1 MMENKAA
8 ALKIAERF
16 ILLPLEKRR
25 VYLQKMAQEGIS
37 PANLPIPRTSAQFEH
52 VPLSFAQQRQWF
64 IWQMAPHSSAYAI
77 PRALRLHGALD
88 LAALEGAF
96 AHLIARHEPLR
107 STFHEH
113 DGQAVQVIA
122 EPSAPNIVAEPLACS
137 VDPVQRDQQIRAAVE
152 EETQRPFDLGSGPL
166 LRVKLLRLAADDHV
180 LVLTQHHI
188 VSDGWSMQIMVDELI
203 RVYAALSTGG
213 SLDLPALPI
222 QYADYAIWQRH
233 WMEAG
238 EQERQLSYWR
248 EQLGAIQPVL
258 ELPTDYPRPAV
269 QSMQGARL
277 QVPISRALSDQLS
290 ALAQQQGASMFMLL
304 LASLHTLLYRYSGQQ
319 DLRIGV
325 PLANRNR
332 VETERLIGFFVNT
345 QIIKA
350 ELHGELSFLD
360 LLAQVRATT
369 LQAQQHQELPFEQL
383 VEALQPERSL
393 SYNPLFQVMYN
404 HQSAG
409 KGASQSLG
417 QLPGLSVE
425 SLEWEIRSAHL
436 DLTLD
441 TVEGPEGL
449 SAKLVYATD
458 LFSEATAQ
466 RLVDHWLNLLRGIAA
481 NPAQTLG
488 ALPLLSDAEQRTL
501 LLDGQPQSDAQAP
514 LVHQRIAE
522 QARLTPDAPAVLFG
536 DRTLTFAQLDQQA
549 NRLAHALV
557 ARGVCPETRV
567 AVALPRSENMIVALL
582 AVLKAGGAYVPL
594 DSQYPR
600 ERLAYLM
607 GDAGIGLLLTDTS
620 LQAQLPLPEQVAVLL
635 FDSLDLSALPHQA
648 PEVNVDPRNLA
659 YVIYTSGS
667 TGLPKGVAVSHGPL
681 AMHCRAIGE
690 RYEMRTDDCELLF
703 MSFAF
708 DGAQERWLT
717 ALTHGARLLV
727 RDDSLWTPEQTC
739 WQMHEHGVTVA
750 AFPPVYLQQLAE
762 HAEREGNPPA
772 VRVYC
777 FGGDAVPQASFE
789 LVKRVLRPQ
798 YIINGYGPTETVVT
812 PLIWKAATSDVCA
825 AAYAP
830 IGTRIG
836 HRRTCILN
844 LELNLLPPGA
854 KGELYLG
861 GEGLAR
867 GYLDRP
873 SLTAERF
880 VPDPFDGRGGRLYRT
895 GDLVSQR
902 QDGVFDYLGR
912 IDNQVKIRGF
922 RIELGEVEAR
932 LQGLVEVVDAVV
944 AAQDGNTGKQ
954 LIGYVIAQSGTA
966 REGLAERLRGQLKAL
981 LPDYM
986 VPTHI
991 LFVERFPV
999 TPNGKLDRKALPKPD
1014 TSLLQH
1020 SYVAPRTEL
1029 EQRIAEIWQT
1039 VLKLERVGLSDNF
1052 FELGGDS
1059 IISIQVVS
1067 RARQIGIR
1075 FTPKD
1080 LFLHQTVEG
1089 LATVAQVDDGIALID
1104 QGPVTGPITLLPVQQ
1119 AFFAES
1125 MAERHHWNQAVLLQ
1139 PQQALD
1145 AAALGQA
1152 LDALLEHHDALRLR
1166 FVEQD
1171 GVWSASHGETG
1182 PRPQLLWQASPDSFE
1197 ALYALANQA
1206 QASLDLASSELV
1218 RAVLAT
1224 LPDGSQRLL
1233 LAVHHLVV
1241 DGVSWRILFED
1252 LQSAYQQIVQGQT
1265 VRLPA
1270 KTSAYQT
1277 WAAQLQAHAQ
1287 SPLLLQELEGWQQRL
1302 RGAPEGVP
1310 CKNLAASQEKR
1321 HAVSV
1326 YTVLDKDLTSQLLQ
1340 RAPAAYRTQVNDLLL
1355 TALAQVLCDWSGHG
1369 SALVQLEGHGREAL
1383 DDAIDLTRTV
1393 GWFTSV
1399 FPVHLAPAADI
1410 GSSIKRIK
1418 EQLRAAPNK
1427 GLGFGVLRYL
1437 AGAHVRQ
1444 AIDALPVPR
1453 VTFNYL
1459 GQFDGSFDAE
1469 QGALFTPAQESA
1481 GEEQS
1486 PSAPL
1491 GNWLTVNGRV
1501 YDGELSLSWTFS
1513 GERFEQA
1520 AMQALADAYG
1530 VALRRVVE
1538 HCCQADSQGVTP
1550 SDFPL
1555 ARLTQ
1560 AQLDSLG
1567 LEAGQIEDIYPLSPM
1582 QQGMLFHSLYEQGDG
1597 HYINQLCLE
1606 VRGLDPQRFVQAWQA
1621 MLDRHDILRTG
1632 FVWGGLFE
1640 QPVQVV
1646 RKHLQLPYAEHDW
1659 RHKADQQASMAALL
1673 VSERERGFDVAQA
1686 PLLRLVL
1693 VRTGE
1698 DCYQVVYTNHH
1709 VLMDGWSNSQLL
1721 GEVLQHY
1728 AGQPAQRQPGRFR
1741 DYIGW
1746 LQQRDAVCGKAFW
1759 DGQLRHLGEPTRL
1772 VPAMAAGKLHGLS
1785 GHGHCSR
1792 LLDQAT
1798 TQRLADFAR
1807 QQRITLN
1814 TLVQA
1819 AWLLLLQRYTGL
1831 DTVVFGATVA
1841 GRPAELKGV
1850 EQQIGL
1856 FINTLPVIAPIRPEL
1871 RLGAWLQA
1879 LQNDNLVLR
1888 EHEHTALFDV
1898 QRWAGLEGQALF
1910 DNLLVFENY
1919 PVSQALREGAPQS
1932 LEFGDVDVHE
1942 QTNYPLTLAVNL
1954 GQTLSFTISY
1964 DRACVDEAGV
1974 ERLLGQIARLLLQ
1987 MSGDAERALGDF
1999 QVLEADEHDRIIR
2012 QWNATDMRYP
2022 DEFAVH
2028 RLFEGHAHAQP
2039 EAIAL
2044 ISGERSLSYKALNQ
2058 CANRLALDLAER
2070 GVGPDVLVG
2079 VAAERS
2085 LEMVI
2090 ALLAIL
2096 KAGGAYVP
2104 LDPEYPQD
2112 RLAYMIE
2119 DSGIELLLTQAHLRV
2134 ALPVGDAVRILTL
2147 DGYAEVF
2154 DGDLLTD
2161 PCVELNPENLAYVIY
2176 TSGST
2181 GKPKGA
2187 GNPHRGLS
2195 NRLYWM
2201 QQAYPLAAHDCV
2213 LQKTPFSF
2221 DVSVWEFFWPLM
2233 TGARLVMAAPGD
2245 HREPARLVA
2254 VIEAQQVTTLHFVPS
2269 MLQAFMQHPEL
2280 SGCASL
2286 RQIMCSGEA
2295 LQVDTQQQVF
2305 ERLPQ
2310 VGLYNLYGPTEAAI
2324 DVTHWTCRDEGAD
2337 TVPIGQP
2344 IANLA
2349 TYVLDGELSPV
2360 PVGVTGELYLA
2371 GTGLARGYH
2380 RRPAMTAER
2389 FLASPFVPGTRLYRT
2404 GDLCRQRA
2412 DGVIEY
2418 LGRAD
2423 HQVKIRGL
2431 RIELGEIESRL
2442 LEQPQVRE
2450 AVVLAVELNGS
2461 KRLVTYLV
2469 PTDASLLDDV
2479 PAAQQALHHELS
2491 QALLCELPDY
2501 MVPTQTVV
2509 LPRMPLSP
2517 NGKLDRK
2524 ALPRPHTGSGA
2535 VARVAPRN
2543 ALEASLVQIWQ
2554 DVLGLEQVGVTDNFF
2569 GLGGDS
2575 IISIQLVSRARQVG
2589 IAFSAKDLFQQQTI
2603 EKLALRCDTNDRAPA
2618 TPVPVVPLH
2627 GLNEAQVLA
2636 LPIEHARV
2644 EALYSLS
2651 PMQKGMLFL
2660 GLNTPEADL
2669 YVNQLSIPVQGLDG
2683 ERFAAAWAAVSHRH
2697 AVLRTGFLWQD
2708 LDEPLQFVMAELP
2721 VPLTSYDW
2729 RGEQNVETRV
2739 SALAEAERQRGFALE
2754 APPLQRLVL
2763 VRTGEDSHQL
2773 IWTYHHIL
2781 IDGWSTSQL
2790 MGEVLAHYAGQTLEP
2805 VVAYGNY
2812 IAWLRAKDV
2821 NAAEGFWRGQ
2831 LARLDEPTYL
2841 VNGFPAQPAGQ
2852 GHHALYTRLDA
2863 QATEQ
2868 LKTFAKAEQVTLN
2881 TLVQGAWLLLLSR
2894 YSGQRTVAFGA
2905 TMAGRPASLVHS
2917 ERILGLFINT
2927 LPVIQEIAPGQSVG
2941 QWLRRLQ
2948 DYNLEMRE
2956 HEYTPLSDIQRW
2968 SGRSGQSLFDSIIVF
2983 ENQPVDRT
2991 LREWSGESLRFGDL
3005 ESSGVTNF
3013 PMDLMVTVE
3022 EGLVIEYMY
3031 MREHFSEA
3039 AVASIRTN
3047 MQGLLAVLASDAGR
3061 LLGEIGLPE
3070 GLAQLDAPRLPAQ
3083 LNEPTFVPVHQRI
3096 AQLALSQGGCPAVR
3110 VGEQV
3115 LNFAELDARAN
3126 ALAHALIARGVGPEI
3141 RVGVAMPR
3149 NAGQVIA
3156 LLAVL
3161 KAGAGYVPL
3170 DSSYPRERLEYL
3182 IQDSGI
3188 ALLLT
3193 ESPLLS
3199 RLPVPATL
3207 QVLSLD
3213 TLVLDDQP
3221 HTAPLVELHAHSLA
3235 YVIYTSGSTGRPK
3248 GVVVSHGP
3256 LAMHC
3261 QAIGELYEMS
3271 PQDCELHFMSFAF
3284 DGAHERWLTTLTHGG
3299 SLLLRDDSLWTA
3311 EQTYQAMQ
3319 RHDVTVAAFPPA
3331 YLQQLAEHA
3340 EQAGNPPAVRVYC
3353 FGGDAVPQASYDQAR
3368 RALQPR
3374 YIINGYGPTETVV
3387 TPLLWKAAEGETCGA
3402 AYAPIGRCVG
3412 TRVGYVLD
3420 QDLNPLPVGAA
3431 GELYLGGEGLAR
3443 GYLDRAGQ
3451 SAERFVADPFGGP
3464 GDRLYRTGDLVRKRI
3479 DGIYDYLGRI
3489 DNQVKIRGFRIEL
3502 GEIEASLRQAPTVT
3516 DAVVV
3521 AREGGSGKQL
3531 VAYVVATSSQ
3541 ATGLCEGLR
3550 AQLQQSLPDYMVPAQ
3565 WVVLDSLPL
3574 TPNGKVDRKALPAPQ
3589 AVPQGDDFVAPQ
3601 TELQRA
3607 LAEIWQAVLK
3617 VERVGLTD
3625 NFYDLGGD
3633 SILSLQV
3640 IAKAR
3645 RLKALGLNLKL
3656 RDLVQ
3661 KPTIGQLTGVDDSD
3675 TVSPLLTLNRVVEQV
3690 PPLFCV
3696 HAGFGTVF
3704 DYEPLAR
3711 RLNGKRTL
3719 IAISNRMLLDA
3730 QWQDDSLESMARDYV
3745 TYLRQSQPQGPYHL
3759 AGWSLGG
3766 TLALLMAA
3774 ELEAQGQKV
3783 AFVGLLDSFVP
3794 SASCSVEDDWLEDL
3808 QSFSR
3813 VMLPGT
3819 TVPVVDGP
3827 ESPDAIRRLMAQMVV
3842 ERDTS
3847 EAARSAYAALSSDE
3861 LANVF
3866 VVARKLK
3873 QLSMLLPRCREV
3885 AVEPVSW
3892 WVQGRDAGRQALADQ
3907 IGQPLAGDVLSC
3919 GHFDIPREAS
3929 LLAAL
3934 ENALDTLTL
3943 PVTLC

>member
-1 MMENKAA
+1 MDNKAA

-37 PANLPIPRTSAQFEH
+37 PANLPIPRTRAQFAH

-64 IWQMAPHSSAYAI
+64 IWQMEPHASAYAI

-88 LAALEGAF
+88 LDALQGAF

-107 STFHEH
+107 STFAEQ
-113 DGQAVQVIA
+113 DGQPVQVIA
-122 EPSAPNIVAEPLACS
+122 EPSQPVIVAEPMACS
-137 VDPVQRDQQIRAAVE
+137 DDPQECEQQIRAAVQ
-152 EETQRPFDLGSGPL
+152 EETQRPFDLGTGPL
-166 LRVKLLRLAADDHV
+166 LRIKLLRLAADDHV

-203 RVYAALSTGG
+203 RSYAALTTGAAI
-213 SLDLPALPI
+213 DLPALPI

-238 EQERQLSYWR
+238 EQERQLQYWR
-248 EQLGAIQPVL
+248 EQLGSAQPVL

-277 QVPISRALSDQLS
+277 PVPFSRELSDRLK
-290 ALAQQQGASMFMLL
+290 ALAQQQGASLFMLL
-304 LASLHTLLYRYSGQQ
+304 LASFHTLLYRYSGQQ
-319 DLRIGV
+319 DIRIGV

-332 VETERLIGFFVNT
+332 VETEHLIGFFVNT
-345 QIIKA
+345 QVIKG
-350 ELHGELSFLD
+350 ELHGELPFLD
-360 LLAQVRATT
+360 LLAQVRSTT

-383 VEALQPERSL
+383 VEALQPQRSL
-393 SYNPLFQVMYN
+393 SYNPLFQVMFN

-409 KGASQSLG
+409 KGTDQGLG

-449 SAKLVYATD
+449 SAKLIYATD
-458 LFSEATAQ
+458 LFSAQTAQ
-466 RLVDHWLNLLRGIAA
+466 RLAEHWLNLLHGIAA
-481 NPAQTLG
+481 DPAQALG
-488 ALPLLSDAEQRTL
+488 KLPLLGVDEQRTL
-501 LLDGQPQSDAQAP
+501 MLDCPAASDARQP

-522 QARLTPDAPAVLFG
+522 QASNTPDAVAVIFAG
-536 DRTLTFAQLDQQA
+536 QQLTFAELDAQA
-549 NRLAHALV
+549 NRLAHALI
-557 ARGVCPETRV
+557 ARGVGPEVRV
-567 AVALPRSENMIVALL
+567 AVALPRSQNLIVALL

-594 DSQYPR
+594 DTQYPR

-607 GDAGIGLLLTDTS
+607 ADAGIGLLLSDAS
-620 LQAQLPLPEQVAVLL
+620 LSQQLPVPEGVEVMLL
-635 FDSLDLSALPHQA
+635 DQLDLHAWSPEA
-648 PEVNVDPRNLA
+648 PGVQVDADNLA

-667 TGLPKGVAVSHGPL
+667 TGQPKGVAVSHGPL

-690 RYEMRTDDCELLF
+690 RYEMRAEDCELLF

-727 RDDSLWTPEQTC
+727 RDDSLWTPEQTF
-739 WQMHEHGVTVA
+739 QQLHAHGVTVA

-812 PLIWKAATSDVCA
+812 PLIWKASSEDHCQ

-836 HRRTCILN
+836 HRRTCVLN
-844 LELNLLPPGA
+844 AELSLLPPGA
-854 KGELYLG
+854 RGELYLG

-873 SLTAERF
+873 GLTAERF
-880 VPDPFDGRGGRLYRT
+880 VPDPFDADGGRLYRT

-912 IDNQVKIRGF
+912 IDNQVKVRGF
-922 RIELGEVEAR
+922 RIELGEIEAR
-932 LQGLVEVVDAVV
+932 LQSLVEVADAVV

-954 LIGYVIAQSGTA
+954 LVGYVIVAPGCSPD
-966 REGLAERLRGQLKAL
+966 GLAERLRGQLKAL

-986 VPTHI
+986 VPAHI
-991 LFVERFPV
+991 LFLERFPL

-1014 TSLLQH
+1014 ASLLQQA
-1020 SYVAPRTEL
+1020 YVAPRNEM
-1029 EQRIAEIWQT
+1029 ERRIAEIWQSA
-1039 VLKLERVGLSDNF
+1039 LKLERVGLSDNF

-1067 RARQIGIR
+1067 RARQAGIR

-1089 LATVAQVDDGIALID
+1089 LATVAQLDEGGLEID
-1104 QGPVTGPITLLPVQQ
+1104 QGPVSGPITLLPVQQ
-1119 AFFAES
+1119 AFFAEP
-1125 MAERHHWNQAVLLQ
+1125 MAERHHWNQSVLLQ
-1139 PQQALD
+1139 PQQPLNPD
-1145 AAALGQA
+1145 ALGQA
-1152 LDALLEHHDALRLR
+1152 LNALLEHHDALRLC
-1166 FVEQD
+1166 FVQAD
-1171 GVWSASHGETG
+1171 GAWQASHAEPT
-1182 PRPQLLWQASPDSFE
+1182 RSEQLLWQVSPASLDAWE
-1197 ALYALANQA
+1197 GIANQA
-1206 QASLDLASSELV
+1206 QASLDLARGELV

-1224 LPDGSQRLL
+1224 LPDASQRLL
-1233 LAVHHLVV
+1233 LVVHHLVV

-1252 LQSAYQQIVQGQT
+1252 LQSAYQQITQGVA

-1270 KTSAYQT
+1270 KTSAYQA
-1277 WAAQLQAHAQ
+1277 WGARLQAHAGSRQ
-1287 SPLLLQELEGWQQRL
+1287 LQQELDGWQQRL
-1302 RGAPEGVP
+1302 HGAPQALP
-1310 CKNLAASQEKR
+1310 CRNPEASQQKR
-1321 HAVSV
+1321 HATSV
-1326 YTVLDKDLTSQLLQ
+1326 HCALSRDLTSQLLQ

-1355 TALAQVLCDWSGHG
+1355 TALAQVLCDWSGHA

-1383 DDAIDLTRTV
+1383 GDDIDLTRTV

-1399 FPVHLAPAADI
+1399 FPVHLKPAADL
-1410 GSSIKRIK
+1410 GSSIKQVK
-1418 EQLRAAPNK
+1418 EQLRAAPDK

-1437 AGAHVRQ
+1437 GDAHVRQ
-1444 AIDALPVPR
+1444 AVQALPVPR

-1469 QGALFTPAQESA
+1469 QGAMFTPAPEAA
-1481 GEEQS
+1481 GQEQS
-1486 PSAPL
+1486 GLAPL

-1513 GERFEQA
+1513 AERFDQQTI
-1520 AMQALADAYG
+1520 QALADAYSE
-1530 VALRRVVE
+1530 ALQRLVE
-1538 HCCQADSQGVTP
+1538 HCCHGANQGVTP

-1555 ARLTQ
+1555 AALSQ
-1560 AQLDSLG
+1560 AQLDSLP
-1567 LEAGQIEDIYPLSPM
+1567 LDASQIEDIYPLSPM
-1582 QQGMLFHSLYEQGDG
+1582 QQGMLFHSLFEQDEG
-1597 HYINQLCLE
+1597 HYINQLCLP
-1606 VRGLDPQRFVQAWQA
+1606 VSGLDPQRFVQAWQA
-1621 MLDRHDILRTG
+1621 MLERHDILRTG
-1632 FVWGGLFE
+1632 FVWSGLFE
-1640 QPVQVV
+1640 QPVQIVHKV
-1646 RKHLQLPYAEHDW
+1646 AQLPCVEYDW
-1659 RHKADQQASMAALL
+1659 RGEADSETRLQALL
-1673 VSERERGFDVAQA
+1673 VSERERGFDLAQA

-1698 DCYQVVYTNHH
+1698 DRYQVVYTNHH

-1728 AGQPAQRQPGRFR
+1728 AGQPTERQSGRFR
-1741 DYIGW
+1741 DYIAW
-1746 LQQRDAVCGKAFW
+1746 LQQRDAAQGKAFW
-1759 DGQLRHLGEPTRL
+1759 EAQLRHLEEPTRL
-1772 VPAMAAGKLHGLS
+1772 VPALAAGKLPGLS
-1785 GHGHCSR
+1785 GQAQAVR
-1792 LLDQAT
+1792 ELDAGAT
-1798 TQRLADFAR
+1798 RQLGDFAR
-1807 QQRITLN
+1807 QQRVTLN

-1871 RLGAWLQA
+1871 RLGDWLQT
-1879 LQNDNLVLR
+1879 LQDDNLALR
-1888 EHEHTALFDV
+1888 EREHTALFDV
-1898 QRWAGLEGQALF
+1898 QRWAGLDGQALF

-1919 PVSQALREGAPQS
+1919 PVSQALQQGAPQS
-1932 LEFGDVDVHE
+1932 LVFGEVQVQE

-1954 GQTLSFTISY
+1954 GQTLAFNLSY
-1964 DRACVDEAGV
+1964 DRASVAQASA
-1974 ERLLGQIARLLLQ
+1974 ERLLGQLSRLLLN
-1987 MSGDAERALGDF
+1987 MSVSPERALGEF
-1999 QVLEADEHDRIIR
+1999 QILQDDEQQRVI
-2012 QWNATDMRYP
+2012 QAWNATAVRYP
-2022 DEFAVH
+2022 DEYAVH
-2028 RLFEGHAHAQP
+2028 RLFEHQVRLQP
-2039 EAIAL
+2039 EAVAVV
-2044 ISGERSLSYKALNQ
+2044 SGEQQLNYTQLNQ
-2058 CANRLALDLAER
+2058 CANRLARDLAAL

-2079 VAAERS
+2079 VATERS

-2090 ALLAIL
+2090 ALLAIQ

-2112 RLAYMIE
+2112 RLAYMID
-2119 DSGIELLLTQAHLRV
+2119 DSGIDLLLTQDHLRE
-2134 ALPVGDAVRILTL
+2134 ALPVGGAVRLVTL
-2147 DGYAEVF
+2147 DGYADAGE
-2154 DGDLLTD
+2154 GAELAN
-2161 PCVELNPENLAYVIY
+2161 PQVELHPENLAYVIY

-2201 QQAYPLAAHDCV
+2201 QQAYPLGAGDCV

-2233 TGARLVMAAPGD
+2233 TGARLIMAAPGD
-2245 HREPARLVA
+2245 HREPGRLVA
-2254 VIEAQQVTTLHFVPS
+2254 LIEAHQVTTLHFVPS
-2269 MLQAFMQHPEL
+2269 MLQAFMQHADL
-2280 SGCASL
+2280 TGCASL
-2286 RQIMCSGEA
+2286 KRVLCSGEA
-2295 LQVDTQQQVF
+2295 LPVDTQQRVF

-2310 VGLYNLYGPTEAAI
+2310 VGLFNLYGPTEAAI

-2337 TVPIGQP
+2337 SVPIGQP

-2349 TYVLDGELSPV
+2349 TYVLDGELAPV

-2380 RRPAMTAER
+2380 RRPALSAER
-2389 FLASPFVPGTRLYRT
+2389 FVASPFVPGARLYRT
-2404 GDLCRQRA
+2404 GDLCRQRD

-2418 LGRAD
+2418 LGRSD

-2450 AVVLAVELNGS
+2450 AVVLAVDGNGS
-2461 KRLVTYLV
+2461 KRLVSYLV
-2469 PTDASLLDDV
+2469 PNDLRVLDNV
-2479 PAAQQALHHELS
+2479 AAQQALHEQLS
-2491 QALLCELPDY
+2491 QALLRDLPDY
-2501 MVPTQTVV
+2501 MVPNQTLV
-2509 LPRMPLSP
+2509 LASMPLSP

-2524 ALPRPHTGSGA
+2524 ALPRPDATSAAQH
-2535 VARVAPRN
+2535 VAPRN
-2543 ALEASLVQIWQ
+2543 LLETQLVELWQ
-2554 DVLGLEQVGVTDNFF
+2554 AVLGHAQVGVTDNFF
-2569 GLGGDS
+2569 ALGGDS
-2575 IISIQLVSRARQVG
+2575 IVSIQLVSRARQAG
-2589 IAFSAKDLFQQQTI
+2589 IVFSAKDLFQQQTI
-2603 EKLALRCDTNDRAPA
+2603 EKLALCCSEAHAEAPA
-2618 TPVPVVPLH
+2618 STVMVPLH
-2627 GLNEAQVLA
+2627 DLTQAQVAA
-2636 LPIEHARV
+2636 LPIDHARV

-2683 ERFAAAWAAVSHRH
+2683 ERFAAAWAAVSQRH

-2708 LDEPLQFVMAELP
+2708 LEQPVQFVMDTLP
-2721 VPLTSYDW
+2721 VPLTVHDW
-2729 RGEQNVETRV
+2729 RDQPALEDRV
-2739 SALAEAERQRGFALE
+2739 QALADAERKRGFALE

-2763 VRTGEDSHQL
+2763 VRTGADSHQL

-2790 MGEVLAHYAGQTLEP
+2790 MGEVLAHYAGQPLAP

-2812 IAWLRAKDV
+2812 IAWLRAQDASV
-2821 NAAEGFWRGQ
+2821 AEAFWRRQ

-2841 VNGFPAQPAGQ
+2841 VNGFPAHPAGQ
-2852 GHHALYTRLDA
+2852 GHHALYTRMDA
-2863 QATEQ
+2863 VATEQ
-2868 LKTFAKAEQVTLN
+2868 LKAFAKAQQVTLN
-2881 TLVQGAWLLLLSR
+2881 TLIQGAWLLLLSR
-2894 YSGQRTVAFGA
+2894 YSGQRSVSFGA
-2905 TMAGRPASLVHS
+2905 TMAGRPANLADS
-2917 ERILGLFINT
+2917 ERMLGLFINT
-2927 LPVIQEIAPGQSVG
+2927 LPVIQEIVPGQTVG
-2941 QWLRRLQ
+2941 QWLRGLQ

-2968 SGRSGQSLFDSIIVF
+2968 SGRAGQSLFDSIIVF

-3005 ESSGVTNF
+3005 ESAGVTNF
-3013 PMDLMVTVE
+3013 PMDLMVTLE

-3031 MREHFSEA
+3031 RREHFSEA
-3039 AVASIRTN
+3039 AVQGIRAN
-3047 MQGLLAVLASDAGR
+3047 MQGLLMLLASDAER

-3070 GLAQLDAPRLPAQ
+3070 GQAQITALRQQPVEREQPL
-3083 LNEPTFVPVHQRI
+3083 LVHQRI
-3096 AQLALSQGGCPAVR
+3096 AALALSQGQRPAVLA
-3110 VGEQV
+3110 GEQV
-3115 LNFAELDARAN
+3115 LDYAELDVRANRLAN
-3126 ALAHALIARGVGPEI
+3126 ALAGFGVGPEI
-3141 RVGVAMPR
+3141 RVGVALPR
-3149 NAGQVIA
+3149 NAGQLVA

-3161 KAGAGYVPL
+3161 KAGAAYVPL
-3170 DSSYPRERLEYL
+3170 DSNYPRERLEYL

-3193 ESPLLS
+3193 ESTLLS

-3207 QVLSLD
+3207 QVLTLD
-3213 TLVLDDQP
+3213 TLDLVGQP
-3221 HTAPLVELHAHSLA
+3221 GTLPRVELHAQSLA

-3248 GVVVSHGP
+3248 GVAVSHGP

-3271 PQDCELHFMSFAF
+3271 PEDCELHFMSFAF

-3299 SLLLRDDSLWTA
+3299 RLLLRDDSLWTA
-3311 EQTYQAMQ
+3311 EQTYQAMH
-3319 RHDVTVAAFPPA
+3319 RHGVTVAAFPPA
-3331 YLQQLAEHA
+3331 YLQQLAEHV
-3340 EQAGNPPAVRVYC
+3340 EQVGNPPPVRVYC

-3368 RALQPR
+3368 RALKPR

-3387 TPLLWKAAEGETCGA
+3387 TPLLWKADESESCAA

-3412 TRVGYVLD
+3412 ARVGYVLD
-3420 QDLNPLPVGAA
+3420 GDLNPLPIGAA

-3451 SAERFVADPFGGP
+3451 SAERFVADPFAGNGQ
-3464 GDRLYRTGDLVRKRI
+3464 RLYRTGDLVRQRA

-3502 GEIEASLRQAPTVT
+3502 GEIEACLRQAETVA

-3531 VAYVVATSSQ
+3531 VAYVVAVAGT
-3541 ATGLCEGLR
+3541 AGAGLCDALR
-3550 AQLQQSLPDYMVPAQ
+3550 AQLQQRLPDYMVPAQ
-3565 WVVLDSLPL
+3565 WVLLDSLPL
-3574 TPNGKVDRKALPAPQ
+3574 TPNGKVDRKALPAPDS
-3589 AVPQGDDFVAPQ
+3589 VRVADAYIAPE

-3617 VERVGLTD
+3617 VERVGLDD

-3645 RLKALGLNLKL
+3645 RLKALGLTLKL

-3661 KPTIGQLTGVDDSD
+3661 KPTIGQLTAPADS
-3675 TVSPLLTLNRVVEQV
+3675 TAGSPLLALNAEVAQV
-3690 PPLFCV
+3690 PALFCM

-3711 RLNGKRTL
+3711 HLSGKRQV
-3719 IAISNRMLLDA
+3719 IAISNRMLLDG

-3745 TYLRQSQPQGPYHL
+3745 TYVRQAQPQGPYHL

-3774 ELEAQGQKV
+3774 ELEQQGQEV

-3794 SASCSVEDDWLEDL
+3794 SATHTLQDDWLEDL
-3808 QSFSR
+3808 QAFAQ
-3813 VMLPGT
+3813 VLLPGAVVAPT
-3819 TVPVVDGP
+3819 DASESAETV
-3827 ESPDAIRRLMAQMVV
+3827 RLLMAGLADQ
-3842 ERDTS
+3842 RDANS
-3847 EAARSAYAALSSDE
+3847 AASSAYAVLGSDE

-3866 VVARKLK
+3866 LVARKLK
-3873 QLSMLLPRCREV
+3873 QLSVQLPGCRPV
-3885 AVEPVSW
+3885 RVEPASW
-3892 WVQGRDAGRQALADQ
+3892 WVPGRDAERIALAAQ
-3907 IGQPLAGDVLSC
+3907 IGQPLEGDILAC
-3919 GHFDIPREAS
+3919 GHFEVPRQGA

-3934 ENALDTLTL
+3934 GEALDALTQAAL
-3943 PVTLC
+3943 SC

>member
-1 MMENKAA
+1 MMDNNAA

-25 VYLQKMAQEGIS
+25 IYLQKMAQEGIS
-37 PANLPIPRTSAQFEH
+37 PANLPIPRTRGHFEH

-64 IWQMAPHSSAYAI
+64 IWQLEPHSSAYAI
-77 PRALRLHGALD
+77 ARALRLHGTLD

-113 DGQAVQVIA
+113 DGQAIQVIA

-137 VDPVQRDQQIRAAVE
+137 ADPAQRDQQIRAAVQA
-152 EETQRPFDLGSGPL
+152 ETLQPFDLGTGPL

-188 VSDGWSMQIMVDELI
+188 VSDGWSMQIMVDELV
-203 RVYAALSTGG
+203 RVYAALSSGG
-213 SLDLPALPI
+213 SIDLPALPI

-248 EQLGAIQPVL
+248 DQLGTTQPVL

-269 QSMQGARL
+269 QSLQGARL
-277 QVPISRALSDQLS
+277 QVPFSRVLSDQLK
-290 ALAQQQGASMFMLL
+290 ALAQAQGASLFMVL
-304 LASLHTLLYRYSGQQ
+304 LASFHTLLYRYSGQQ
-319 DLRIGV
+319 DIRIGV

-332 VETERLIGFFVNT
+332 VETEHLIGFFVNT
-345 QIIKA
+345 QVIKA
-350 ELHGELSFLD
+350 ELQGEMSFLD

-409 KGASQSLG
+409 NGAGQSLG
-417 QLPGLSVE
+417 RLPGLSVE
-425 SLEWEIRSAHL
+425 GLEWEIRSAHL

-449 SAKLVYATD
+449 SAKLIYATD
-458 LFSEATAQ
+458 LFSPATAQ
-466 RLVDHWLNLLRGIAA
+466 RLVDHWLNLLHGIAA
-481 NPAQTLG
+481 NPGQTLG
-488 ALPLLSDAEQRTL
+488 ALPLLSDDEQRTL
-501 LLDGQPQSDAQAP
+501 LLDGQPPSDVQAP

-522 QARLTPDAPAVLFG
+522 HARLSPDAPAVVFG
-536 DRTLTFAQLDQQA
+536 GRTLSFAQLDQQA
-549 NRLAHALV
+549 NRLAHALI
-557 ARGVCPETRV
+557 ARGVGPETRV
-567 AVALPRSENMIVALL
+567 AVALPRSEQMIVALL
-582 AVLKAGGAYVPL
+582 AVFKAGAAYVPL
-594 DSQYPR
+594 DTQYPR

-607 GDAGIGLLLTDTS
+607 GDAGISLLLTDS
-620 LQAQLPLPEQVAVLL
+620 RLQARLPVPEQAAVLL
-635 FDSLDLSALPHQA
+635 LDCLDLSAMPSLA
-648 PEVNVDPRNLA
+648 PEVDVDPRNLA

-667 TGLPKGVAVSHGPL
+667 TGQPKGVAVSHGPL

-690 RYEMRTDDCELLF
+690 RYEMGADDCELLF

-727 RDDSLWTPEQTC
+727 RDDSLWTPEQTYR
-739 WQMHEHGVTVA
+739 QMHQHGVTVA

-789 LVKRVLRPQ
+789 LVKRVLRPR

-812 PLIWKAATSDVCA
+812 PLIWKAAADDVCA

-880 VPDPFDGRGGRLYRT
+880 VPDPFDGQGGRLYRT
-895 GDLVSQR
+895 GDLVCQR

-932 LQGLVEVVDAVV
+932 LQGLAEVADAVV

-954 LIGYVIAQSGTA
+954 LVGYAIVQPGTA
-966 REGLAERLRGQLKAL
+966 REGLAERLRSQLKAL

-986 VPTHI
+986 VPAHI
-991 LFVERFPV
+991 LFLDHFPV

-1014 TSLLQH
+1014 ASMLQH
-1020 SYVAPRTEL
+1020 SYVAPRSEL
-1029 EQRIAEIWQT
+1029 ELRIAEIWQS

-1089 LATVAQVDDGIALID
+1089 LATVALVDDGSARVD
-1104 QGPVTGPITLLPVQQ
+1104 QGPVTGPLTLLPVQQ
-1119 AFFAES
+1119 AFFAEP

-1139 PQQALD
+1139 PRQPLD
-1145 AAALGQA
+1145 AVALGRA
-1152 LDALLEHHDALRLR
+1152 LDALLDHHDALRLR
-1166 FVEQD
+1166 FVERD

-1182 PRPQLLWQASPDSFE
+1182 PRPQLLWQVSPESLE
-1197 ALYALANQA
+1197 ALDAVANQA

-1252 LQSAYQQIVQGQT
+1252 LQSAYQQLVQGQA

-1270 KTSAYQT
+1270 KTSAYQA
-1277 WAAQLQAHAQ
+1277 WAAQLQAHAR
-1287 SPLLLQELEGWQQRL
+1287 SPRLLQELEGWQQRL
-1302 RGAPEGVP
+1302 QGAPEGLP
-1310 CKNLAASQEKR
+1310 CRNPAASQEKR

-1326 YTVLDKDLTSQLLQ
+1326 HTVLDKPLTRQLLQ

-1355 TALAQVLCDWSGHG
+1355 TALAQVLCDWSGDA
-1369 SALVQLEGHGREAL
+1369 SALIQLEGHGREGLA
-1383 DDAIDLTRTV
+1383 DDIDLTRTV

-1399 FPVHLAPAADI
+1399 FPVHLTPAADM

-1418 EQLRAAPNK
+1418 EQLRAAPDK

-1437 AGAHVRQ
+1437 ADAEVRQ
-1444 AIDALPVPR
+1444 AIEALPVPR

-1469 QGALFTPAQESA
+1469 QGALFTPAPESA

-1501 YDGELSLSWTFS
+1501 YDGELSLNWCFS
-1513 GERFEQA
+1513 GERFERQD
-1520 AMQALADAYG
+1520 MQALADAYG
-1530 VALRRVVE
+1530 AALRRVVE
-1538 HCCQADSQGVTP
+1538 HCCQAGSQGVTP

-1555 ARLTQ
+1555 ARLSQ

-1646 RKHLQLPYAEHDW
+1646 RKHLQLPFAEHDW
-1659 RHKADQQASMAALL
+1659 RQEADQPARLAALL
-1673 VSERERGFDVAQA
+1673 ASERERGFDVAQA

-1698 DCYQVVYTNHH
+1698 DSYQVIYTNHH

-1721 GEVLQHY
+1721 GEVLQDY
-1728 AGQPAQRQPGRFR
+1728 SGQPAQHQPGRFR
-1741 DYIGW
+1741 DYIAW
-1746 LQQRDAVCGKAFW
+1746 LQQRDAERGKAFW
-1759 DGQLRHLGEPTRL
+1759 EGRLRHLGEPTRL
-1772 VPAMAAGKLHGLS
+1772 VPAMAGGKLPGLS
-1785 GHGHCSR
+1785 GQGHCAR
-1792 LLDQAT
+1792 LLDLAS
-1798 TQRLADFAR
+1798 TQQLADFAR
-1807 QQRITLN
+1807 QQRVTLN

-1850 EQQIGL
+1850 EHQIGL
-1856 FINTLPVIAPIRPEL
+1856 FINTLPVIAPIRPDMPL
-1871 RLGAWLQA
+1871 SAWLQA
-1879 LQNDNLVLR
+1879 LQDDNLALR

-1898 QRWAGLEGQALF
+1898 QRWAGLEGQSLF

-1919 PVSQALREGAPQS
+1919 PVAQALQEGAPQS
-1932 LEFGDVDVHE
+1932 LVFGEVDVHE

-1954 GQTLSFTISY
+1954 GHTLSLNINY
-1964 DRACVDEAGV
+1964 DRACVGEASV
-1974 ERLLGQIARLLLQ
+1974 ERLLGQMARLLSQ
-1987 MSGDAERALGDF
+1987 MTGNPGRAVGEF
-1999 QVLEADEHDRIIR
+1999 QVLDADEHERVIR
-2012 QWNATDMRYP
+2012 QWNATEVRYP
-2022 DEFAVH
+2022 EEFAVH
-2028 RLFEGHAHAQP
+2028 RLFERQAQVQP
-2039 EAIAL
+2039 EAIAVV
-2044 ISGERSLSYKALNQ
+2044 SGAHSLSYHALNQ
-2058 CANRLALDLAER
+2058 CANRLALDLTAS

-2104 LDPEYPQD
+2104 LDPEYPQH

-2119 DSGIELLLTQAHLRV
+2119 DSGIELLLTQAHLL
-2134 ALPVGDAVRILTL
+2134 ATLPVGDALRVLTL
-2147 DGYAEVF
+2147 EGCAELHE
-2154 DGDLLTD
+2154 G
-2161 PCVELNPENLAYVIY
+2161 VELGDPQVVLSPENLAYVIY

-2187 GNPHRGLS
+2187 GNPHRGLG

-2201 QQAYPLAAHDCV
+2201 QQAYPLTSQDCV

-2245 HREPARLVA
+2245 HRDPARLVA
-2254 VIEAQQVTTLHFVPS
+2254 LIEAQQVTTLHFVPS

-2295 LQVDTQQQVF
+2295 LQVDAQQRVF

-2349 TYVLDGELSPV
+2349 TYVLDGELAPV

-2380 RRPAMTAER
+2380 RRPSLTAER
-2389 FLASPFVPGTRLYRT
+2389 FVASPFVSGARLYRT

-2418 LGRAD
+2418 LGRSD
-2423 HQVKIRGL
+2423 HQVKMRGL

-2450 AVVLAVELNGS
+2450 AVVLAVDLNGS

-2469 PTDASLLDDV
+2469 PSDANLLNDV
-2479 PAAQQALHHELS
+2479 QAQLELHETLS
-2491 QALLCELPDY
+2491 QALARDLPDY
-2501 MVPTQTVV
+2501 MVPTQTLV
-2509 LPRMPLSP
+2509 LARMPLSP

-2524 ALPRPHTGSGA
+2524 ALPRPDSSAGA
-2535 VARVAPRN
+2535 AAQVAPRN

-2554 DVLGLEQVGVTDNFF
+2554 DVLGLEHVGVTDNFF
-2569 GLGGDS
+2569 ALGGDS
-2575 IISIQLVSRARQVG
+2575 IISIQLVSRARQAG
-2589 IAFSAKDLFQQQTI
+2589 LAFSAKDLFQQQTI
-2603 EKLALRCDTNDRAPA
+2603 EKLALCCDCRDPLADTQAPA
-2618 TPVPVVPLH
+2618 LVLH
-2627 GLNEAQVLA
+2627 DLSEAQVAA
-2636 LPIEHARV
+2636 LPIEHGRV

-2669 YVNQLSIPVQGLDG
+2669 YVNQLSIPVQGLDA
-2683 ERFAAAWAAVSHRH
+2683 ERFAAAWAAVSQRH

-2708 LDEPLQFVMAELP
+2708 LEAPLQFVMAELP
-2721 VPLTSYDW
+2721 VPLTRYDW
-2729 RGEQNVETRV
+2729 RSEYDIETRV
-2739 SALAEAERQRGFALE
+2739 QALAEAERKRGFALE
-2754 APPLQRLVL
+2754 SPPLQRLVL

-2790 MGEVLAHYAGQTLEP
+2790 MGEVLAHYAGKSLEP

-2812 IAWLRAKDV
+2812 IAWLRAQDAD
-2821 NAAEGFWRGQ
+2821 AAEGFWRHQ

-2841 VNGFPAQPAGQ
+2841 VNGFPVQPAGQ

-2863 QATEQ
+2863 PATER
-2868 LKTFAKAEQVTLN
+2868 LKAFAKAQQVTLN

-2905 TMAGRPASLVHS
+2905 TMAGRPASLAHS

-2941 QWLRRLQ
+2941 QWLRALQ

-2956 HEYTPLSDIQRW
+2956 FEYTPLSDIQRW
-2968 SGRSGQSLFDSIIVF
+2968 SGRGGQSLFDSIIVF

-2991 LREWSGESLRFGDL
+2991 LREGSGESLRFGDL
-3005 ESSGVTNF
+3005 QSAGVTNF
-3013 PMDLMVTVE
+3013 PMDLMVTLE

-3039 AVASIRTN
+3039 AVASIRAN
-3047 MQGLLAVLASDAGR
+3047 MQGLLTRLASDADR

-3070 GLAQLDAPRLPAQ
+3070 GTDQLAATRMPAPSDEPA
-3083 LNEPTFVPVHQRI
+3083 FVPVHQRI
-3096 AQLALSQGGCPAVR
+3096 AQLALSQGQQPALR

-3115 LNFAELDARAN
+3115 LNFTELDRRAN
-3126 ALAHALIARGVGPEI
+3126 ALAHALIARGVGSEI

-3161 KAGAGYVPL
+3161 KAGAAYVPL
-3170 DSSYPRERLEYL
+3170 DASYPRERLEYL
-3182 IQDSGI
+3182 IHDSGI
-3188 ALLLT
+3188 ALLLS
-3193 ESPLLS
+3193 ESSLLP

-3213 TLVLDDQP
+3213 TLALDAQP
-3221 HTAPLVELHAHSLA
+3221 HTAPQVELHAHSLA
-3235 YVIYTSGSTGRPK
+3235 YVIYTSGSTGKPK
-3248 GVVVSHGP
+3248 GVAVSHGP

-3261 QAIGELYEMS
+3261 RAIGELYEMS

-3299 SLLLRDDSLWTA
+3299 SLLLRDDALWTP

-3319 RHDVTVAAFPPA
+3319 RHGVTVAAFPPA
-3331 YLQQLAEHA
+3331 YLQQLADHA
-3340 EQAGNPPAVRVYC
+3340 EQAGHPPAVRVYC
-3353 FGGDAVPQASYDQAR
+3353 FGGDAVPQSSYDQAR

-3387 TPLLWKAAEGETCGA
+3387 TPLLWKAAEGQACDA

-3412 TRVGYVLD
+3412 ARVGYVLD

-3464 GDRLYRTGDLVRKRI
+3464 GDRLYRTGDLVRQRA
-3479 DGIYDYLGRI
+3479 DGVYDYLGRI

-3502 GEIEASLRQAPTVT
+3502 GEIEACLRQAPTVA

-3531 VAYVVATSSQ
+3531 VAYVVAGSGQ
-3541 ATGLCEGLR
+3541 ATGLGETLR
-3550 AQLQQSLPDYMVPAQ
+3550 AQLQRSLPDYMVPAQ
-3565 WVVLDSLPL
+3565 WVVLERLPL
-3574 TPNGKVDRKALPAPQ
+3574 TPNGKVDRKALPAPES
-3589 AVPQGDDFVAPQ
+3589 VRQGDDFVAPR
-3601 TELQRA
+3601 TELQTA

-3661 KPTIGQLTGVDDSD
+3661 KPTIGQLTGAGDSASA
-3675 TVSPLLTLNRVVEQV
+3675 SPLLTLNSAVEQV

-3719 IAISNRMLLDA
+3719 VAISNRMLLDA

-3745 TYLRQSQPQGPYHL
+3745 TYLRQAQPQGPYHL

-3774 ELEAQGQKV
+3774 ELQAQGQQV

-3794 SASCSVEDDWLEDL
+3794 SARHGEHDDWLEDL
-3808 QSFSR
+3808 QSFAG
-3813 VMLPGT
+3813 VMLPGV
-3819 TVPVVDGP
+3819 TVPATDGP
-3827 ESPDAIRRLMAQMVV
+3827 ESPETIRRLMAQMVV
-3842 ERDTS
+3842 QRDGS
-3847 EAARSAYAALSSDE
+3847 EAARSAYAALGSDE

-3873 QLSMLLPRCREV
+3873 QLSVQLPRCREV
-3885 AVEPVSW
+3885 GVEPVSW
-3892 WVQGRDAGRQALADQ
+3892 WVPGRDAERQALAQQ
-3907 IGQPLAGDVLSC
+3907 IGQPLAGDVLPC
-3919 GHFDIPREAS
+3919 GHFEIPREAA
-3929 LLAAL
+3929 LLTAL
-3934 ENALDTLTL
+3934 EDALDTLTL